1 MTILQL
7 QYFIEVAK
15 LGNVTKAAETLN
27 ISQSA
32 LSQTI
37 KKLEDEFSATFFQRF
52 PKNMILT
59 DAGNLFLNYA
69 QKTLQQWEEINHQL
83 SKLDTQLHGTIFVQS
98 NPIPYLIA
106 EQFLKFRRNNPM
118 TKIQFVSVPA
128 LLINDYS
135 KDPFQSVSLLITS
148 EPPAEDQAERHI
160 LFQEK
165 LMAALPRS
173 HRLANRAH
181 IHLSELRNEP
191 FLLYEKGEIQKAVER
206 CCAAAGFTPYVH
218 CVCHDLATMFNLVA
232 AGEGVSLFPETWKQL
247 CNDNSVLVPLEEHCS
262 RTIYLCCK
270 KSSDLDPTAK
280 AFRDFLIAQ
289 STTNSI
295 YSETAKQNYP

>member
-7 QYFIEVAK
+7 EYFVEVAR
-15 LGNVTKAAETLN
+15 LGNMTKAAENLHV
-27 ISQSA
+27 SQSA

-37 KKLEDEFSATFFQRF
+37 KKLEEEFSASFFQRF

-59 DAGNLFLNYA
+59 DAGILFLNYA
-69 QKTLQQWEEINHQL
+69 QEALQQREEIKHKL
-83 SKLDTQLHGTIFVQS
+83 SNLDGQLHGTIRIQS

-106 EQFLKFRRNNPM
+106 EQFLKFRRNYPM
-118 TKIQFVSVPA
+118 TKIQFVSDPA

-135 KDPFQSVSLLITS
+135 KDPFLSVSLLVTS
-148 EPPAEDQAERHI
+148 EPPAEDQVECHF

-165 LMAALPRS
+165 LMASLPRS
-173 HRLANRAH
+173 HRLAHRTH
-181 IHLSELRNEP
+181 IRLSELRHEP
-191 FLLYEKGEIQKAVER
+191 FLLYEKGEIQKAVEH
-206 CCAAAGFTPYVH
+206 CCIAAGFTPYVH
-218 CVCHDLATMFNLVA
+218 CVCHDIATMFNLVA

-247 CNDNSVLVPLEEHCS
+247 CNDNSVLVPLEEDCS

-270 KSSDLDPTAK
+270 KNSHLDPTTA

-289 STTNSI
+289 SNANSL
-295 YSETAKQNYP
+295 YPPNTP